1 MRAHSTIDHHQ
12 PHHLGRMPRPA
23 KKKPGTRTTLA
34 KEYDDHTS
42 RRQVQGQN
50 RRRGAFRGESPDKR
64 AVRSTHHST
73 ENFERRCLD
82 VFESMKDEIESK
94 FKSHEAHL
102 AQLYRSVEEIN
113 DEVESPETELSFERM
128 VQEDFDTEINYL
140 SKVLTNLSSSSHPEG
155 PNHDA
160 YGSQMIS
167 QILEDLSSRPEQLFE
182 FSQRMTDE
190 CKRGFRIYC
199 KANKLVADSQQFKE
213 KYKALMEEV
222 L

>member
-128 VQEDFDTEINYL
+128 VQEDFDTEVRNERLGLDFRSELERFIITSR
-140 SKVLTNLSSSSHPEG
+140 SKQIRIVLRKKEEEKKKEIYPE
-155 PNHDA
+155 
-160 YGSQMIS
+160 
-167 QILEDLSSRPEQLFE
+167 L
-182 FSQRMTDE
+182 
-190 CKRGFRIYC
+190 
-199 KANKLVADSQQFKE
+199 
-213 KYKALMEEV
+213 
-222 L
+222 